1 MTPTL
6 ITPPALTLVTLAEA
20 NAYLR
25 VTSADEDALI
35 EGFIGAAMQ
44 YLDGWGGILGRCI
57 MAQTWKVT
65 LAGFTDQQL
74 PFPDVRAVAVKYL
87 DAALATQT
95 VSPTAYRFGTD
106 SGGGYLIFDSA
117 AALPVTAT
125 REDAIW
131 AEVEFGFAPGGNVD
145 GLRVAALML
154 IAHWYEGREG
164 AQGCPPAVTWL
175 LAPFRWV
182 TL

>member
-6 ITPPALTLVTLAEA
+6 LVPPAVALVTLQEA
-20 NAYLR
+20 KSHLR
-25 VTSADEDALI
+25 VSAPDDDALI
-35 EGFIGAAMQ
+35 TGLIGAAMQ

-65 LAGFTDQQL
+65 LAGFFDQRL
-74 PFPDVRAVAVKYL
+74 PFPDVRAVTVKYL
-87 DAALATQT
+87 DAALVTQT
-95 VSPTAYRFGTD
+95 LSASAYRFGTD

-117 AALPVTAT
+117 AVLPATAD

-131 AEVEFGFAPGGNVD
+131 AEAEFGFADGANVG
-145 GLRVAALML
+145 GLRAAALML
-154 IAHWYEGREG
+154 IADWYEGREG
-164 AQGCPPAVTWL
+164 AGGLPPAVASL
-175 LAPFRWV
+175 IAPFRWV